1 MKYYGLTYKGC
12 AAKNDVS
19 TLHPY
24 QSAYEALKA
33 ANHEWSANPDNQLAR
48 LLLVIR
54 TPESGEATQEKDR
67 AYFQFKD
74 AASVEAFIDSKCDII
89 WSSEDYPIGNG
100 NIKTMW

>member
-1 MKYYGLTYKGC
+1 MKYYGTIYKGNVG
-12 AAKNDVS
+12 KYDTS
-19 TLHPY
+19 SM
-24 QSAYEALKA
+24 QSHETAYDALRVA
-33 ANHEWSANPDNQLAR
+33 DSEWSANPDNQLAR

-54 TPESGEATQEKDR
+54 TPESGDATQENDR
-67 AYFQFKD
+67 AFFQFKD